1 LSAKGCDEVRPHLQA
16 VFIKAKYYMK
26 LYDFAP
32 SHNCYKVRLLLAIL
46 GVCYRREP
54 VDLFGGASHT
64 SEFLALNP
72 RGQVP
77 VLEDEGEA
85 IWDSTAILVYLA
97 RKYGEPDWL
106 PCEPYTLARVARW
119 LAVAQ
124 NELLYGLGRAHW
136 LSRGGSG
143 DMEEAVRRGRRGLAL
158 LDLQLAVGTW
168 LAAPHVTI
176 ADIACYPHASL
187 APEAGVALDNYPN
200 VMRWCRSVEAIPGYV
215 AHLA

>member
-1 LSAKGCDEVRPHLQA
+1 MRSHLQA
-16 VFIKAKYYMK
+16 VFIKAKYYVK

-64 SEFLALNP
+64 PEFSALNP

-106 PCEPYTLARVARW
+106 PCEPYTFSA
-119 LAVAQ
+119 
-124 NELLYGLGRAHW
+124 GRA
-136 LSRGGSG
+136 LACGGPKRTLVRTRSG
-143 DMEEAVRRGRRGLAL
+143 ALAEPWWQRRHGRGRAARAARTSAF

-215 AHLA
+215 ARLA